1 MSSSSRVPP
10 LVVRLQV
17 LAAIDYAPGNTIRD
31 RIKAVSKQ
39 PFMDKQTG
47 QTYQFTWRTIETWL
61 CRYNK
66 HGVTTLDTRT
76 RADKHTQ
83 RKILVSELAEAINDV
98 LPSLTLNKVGKIPKS
113 TLYRCLLERH
123 YFSRQQLAP
132 TTFYRFIREH
142 DLLDTQATE
151 KLRASFAMQ
160 HANELW
166 QGDTMHGP
174 SIKQCDGKWKKTFL
188 IAFIDD
194 ASRLIT
200 HAEFFYRDNT
210 DNMIEAFR
218 TALYKRGKPERLYF
232 DNGANYTSKEILQ
245 ACVRLDIRLSH
256 APVRDGAA
264 KGKIERFFRGFRDR
278 FLVMHP
284 ECQSLEHLN
293 ALTHDWIENS
303 YNTQPHTG
311 IQMKPLDRFNLDHS
325 RIHYLTHDDFTEEVF
340 FVEQERKVTN
350 VNTFSIHNQK
360 YECPVDL
367 RGKTI
372 QVRYDR
378 TQRDRCII
386 FYKDQ
391 RMGEAHPVNLVF
403 NGLQKHGT
411 HDHATRGQPS

>member
-1 MSSSSRVPP
+1 MPSSSRVPP

-17 LAAIDYAPGNTIRD
+17 LAAIDYAPGHTLRD
-31 RIKAVSKQ
+31 RIKAVSQKQ
-39 PFMDKQTG
+39 FVDPQSG
-47 QTYQFTWRTIETWL
+47 HAYQFTWRTIETWL

-66 HGVTTLDTRT
+66 YGVTTLDKRS
-76 RADKHTQ
+76 RSDKNTQ
-83 RKILVSELAEAINDV
+83 RKILISELAEAINDV

-113 TLYRCLLERH
+113 TLYRCLLERR
-123 YFSRQQLAP
+123 YFTRQQLAP

-142 DLLDTQATE
+142 DLLDLQATQT
-151 KLRASFAMQ
+151 LRTSFAMQ

-166 QGDTMHGP
+166 QGDTMYGP
-174 SIKQCDGKWKKTFL
+174 SIKQRNGQWKLTFF
-188 IAFIDD
+188 IAFMDD

-210 DNMIEAFR
+210 DTLIDAFR

-232 DNGANYTSKEILQ
+232 DNGSNYSSKEILQ

-278 FLVMHP
+278 FLVMHTGF
-284 ECQSLEHLN
+284 ESLEQLN
-293 ALTHDWIENS
+293 ALAQGRVENH
-303 YNTQPHTG
+303 YNNQPHST

-325 RIHYLTHDDFTEEVF
+325 RIQYLTLDAFTDEVF
-340 FVEQERKVTN
+340 YVEEDRKVSKEN
-350 VNTFSIHNQK
+350 IFSVHNQK
-360 YECPVDL
+360 YECPIDL

-378 TQRDRCII
+378 TQRDRFIV
-386 FYKDQ
+386 FFKDQ
-391 RMGEAHPVNLVF
+391 RMGEASPVNLVF
-403 NGLQKHGT
+403 NGQQ
-411 HDHATRGQPS
+411 RNPSSQGSRS